1 MKKIIVPILACMLT
15 SGIYAQKA
23 VEGVKFTDNWS
34 VGVNAGVTS
43 PLTHSAF
50 FRNMRATWG
59 IGLGKQVT
67 PVFGLG
73 IEAMTSINTTASKTA
88 FDNTNLSL
96 LTTVNLNNLFGG
108 YNGIPRSFE
117 IEAVAVK

>member
-43 PLTHSAF
+43 PLGA
-50 FRNMRATWG
+50 
-59 IGLGKQVT
+59 GLSRLL
-67 PVFGLG
+67 GLV
-73 IEAMTSINTTASKTA
+73 
-88 FDNTNLSL
+88 NLSN
-96 LTTVNLNNLFGG
+96 T
-108 YNGIPRSFE
+108 
-117 IEAVAVK
+117 

>member
-50 FRNMRATWG
+50 LEICVPHG
-59 IGLGKQVT
+59 
-67 PVFGLG
+67 
-73 IEAMTSINTTASKTA
+73 ASGW
-88 FDNTNLSL
+88 
-96 LTTVNLNNLFGG
+96 VN
-108 YNGIPRSFE
+108 RSRLCSD
-117 IEAVAVK
+117 